1 MGKGCSQGRW
11 IKWLGWF
18 LWYIMLKVAKH
29 LRTICENFAYVLNK
43 SSLVSVKKI
52 NHDISKVDLNV
63 IEIKVIP
70 LRNRAIPESGNI
82 IVE

>member
-1 MGKGCSQGRW
+1 MIPLIYYVESGQT
-11 IKWLGWF
+11 F
-18 LWYIMLKVAKH
+18 TYN
-29 LRTICENFAYVLNK
+29 LRNFAYVLNK

-63 IEIKVIP
+63 IEIKVTP
-70 LRNRAIPESGNI
+70 LRNRAIPESCNI